1 MGRTRGEFN
10 IDLIL
15 TRSVIFGWR
24 RAWLTRTVVDNK
36 SRKHGGWFVS
46 DGIRWVVDPQHVPH
60 NAANNKSCDSVHYD
74 EWNDKSQL
82 LGCVEWY
89 NHDEFYR
96 NDTLING
103 TDTDECSGRSSD
115 RGRQYEYI

>member
-1 MGRTRGEFN
+1 VAQNHDWNGVLAPYTRPE
-10 IDLIL
+10 
-15 TRSVIFGWR
+15 VFGNQGFCFFDW
-24 RAWLTRTVVDNK
+24 
-36 SRKHGGWFVS
+36 GWFVS

-103 TDTDECSGRSSD
+103 TDMDECSGRSND